1 MAAAA
6 CVCFRLCNPSKHVR
20 QICVAKTKQWAHASR
35 ALTTSQVCCSFGS
48 AALALPL
55 LCIEKQKPLC
65 VSRLTGAE
73 SVGICKCM
81 GAHRAMPPHRWLPRL
96 PRLQSALQPPQTSLA
111 ALCAAC
117 VLHARPAECTDRQG
131 LHWLG
136 ISCKVHWL
144 VYHASCTGWVYHAR
158 CTQQAHLCWRL
169 RGRATVVFAATV
181 LVGSA
186 LCASLSAQCCS
197 VRCPSSNG
205 LHGQEH

>member
-136 ISCKVHWL
+136 ISCKVHAAGPPVL
-144 VYHASCTGWVYHAR
+144 APQRAR
-158 CTQQAHLCWRL
+158 HRCLCRHCACWQRPVCEPECAVLQRAVPQQQRPAWA
-169 RGRATVVFAATV
+169 RALIV
-181 LVGSA
+181 
-186 LCASLSAQCCS
+186 
-197 VRCPSSNG
+197 
-205 LHGQEH
+205 